1 MKVVAAKPARSAMAP
16 RPTEGPVLESVEHF
30 PRECE
35 IAGVAERG
43 EGRMRAGLVGDNLAL
58 DDLHGPNLH
67 EGPGPERFHRAVH
80 LLPVGGVRPEVAT
93 GLQGI
98 RCTAHGFPG
107 IGDVEDYRI
116 HVTFYD
122 AGTSVPNLEFD
133 RTVEVRG
140 RHRPRGRSR
149 SLGQGPQNAWHRTA
163 REARPEGV
171 PRHDNVARIV
181 RLFADAAKVNG
192 VCHFPRMLESTMA
205 QVSGSLPSPT
215 SRGSTRW
222 AALRPTRQFRR
233 RLFQASIVTVLFLA
247 FVGGLTV
254 LFGTIILQYAVGG
267 LVVSSI
273 VIVAAIGLTVLY
285 GIRGFANFAYG
296 DLMTLGA
303 FLALLLSLNGLS
315 LIWGAIVSFL
325 VLAVTAVLLEIV
337 IFSRLEG
344 RGPVPPIVASVGVA
358 LIIQNGIRAV
368 TGTTERIYPVPAI
381 ENIVIVPGLGIHP
394 ISGILTL
401 VVGISFVLSAH
412 VLRKYTNLGKAMR
425 ATADNLELAK
435 ATGIDTK
442 RVTYAAWVVSSS
454 FASTAGILLGLGTA
468 VKPTMGFDVLLL
480 IFAAVI
486 VGGIG
491 SPYGAMLGGLMVGLS
506 QEMSVP
512 FLVWLERPDV
522 IGLQFGSAY
531 KVAIPFIILIIV
543 LIFRPWGIA
552 GRRPAFARRSYFIAR
567 LIRTLAGWP
576 GAIETSAGEAN
587 GGR

>member
-1 MKVVAAKPARSAMAP
+1 
-16 RPTEGPVLESVEHF
+16 
-30 PRECE
+30 
-35 IAGVAERG
+35 
-43 EGRMRAGLVGDNLAL
+43 
-58 DDLHGPNLH
+58 
-67 EGPGPERFHRAVH
+67 
-80 LLPVGGVRPEVAT
+80 
-93 GLQGI
+93 
-98 RCTAHGFPG
+98 
-107 IGDVEDYRI
+107 
-116 HVTFYD
+116 
-122 AGTSVPNLEFD
+122 
-133 RTVEVRG
+133 
-140 RHRPRGRSR
+140 
-149 SLGQGPQNAWHRTA
+149 
-163 REARPEGV
+163 
-171 PRHDNVARIV
+171 
-181 RLFADAAKVNG
+181 
-192 VCHFPRMLESTMA
+192 MLESTIA

-303 FLALLLSLNGLS
+303 YLALLLSLNGLS

-325 VLAVTAVLLEIV
+325 VLAVVGVLLEVV
-337 IFSRLEG
+337 IFARLEG
-344 RGPVPPIVASVGVA
+344 RGPVPPIVASVGVG
-358 LIIQNGIRAV
+358 LIIQNGVRAV
-368 TGTTERIYPVPAI
+368 AGTQEWLYPVPASQD
-381 ENIVIVPGLGIHP
+381 IVLIPGVGLHPVRGFLTLGV
-394 ISGILTL
+394 GLTL
-401 VVGISFVLSAH
+401 VFSAH
-412 VLRKYTNLGKAMR
+412 VLLKYTNLGKAMR

-442 RVTYAAWVVSSS
+442 RVTYAAWVVSCS
-454 FASTAGILLGLGTA
+454 FASTAGVLLGLGTA
-468 VKPTMGFDVLLL
+468 LNPTMGFDIILL

-491 SPYGAMLGGLMVGLS
+491 SPYGAMLGGLLVGLS

-512 FLVWLERPDV
+512 FLLWLERPDV
-522 IGLQFGSAY
+522 IGLQFGTAY
-531 KVAIPFIILIIV
+531 KVAIPFIILFVV

-552 GRRPAFARRSYFIAR
+552 GRRPAFARRSYFIEQIAR
-567 LIRTLAGWP
+567 LLGERRRS
-576 GAIETSAGEAN
+576 ETPTGEAN